1 MGAVM
6 CFHDL
11 VVQLRY
17 YLVNFID
24 KLPVFVFLALN
35 FVSDAYVKDVHV
47 HFYLVLVY
55 LVCLVYILEGL
66 NLLDVALHVH
76 GWF

>member
-24 KLPVFVFLALN
+24 KLPVFIFLALN
-35 FVSDAYVKDVHV
+35 FVSDAYVEDVHV
-47 HFYLVLVY
+47 HFYLVLV
-55 LVCLVYILEGL
+55 
-66 NLLDVALHVH
+66 
-76 GWF
+76 